1 MCLSSQVKV
10 LLKIT
15 SYNCIKLFY
24 LKGGEGGWH
33 ECRWSITL
41 NECISPSY
49 QPLYCAGGVCGLVL
63 SGGNKDRCPQPCSS
77 YTQCSTCLRHT
88 HCGWCALNVLNKT
101 GQVNVYILYTRIQFT
116 IIFLI

>member
-1 MCLSSQVKV
+1 MFIVSS
-10 LLKIT
+10 
-15 SYNCIKLFY
+15 KLFLILENY
-24 LKGGEGGWH
+24 NLNRIIFLSKGGEGGWH

-63 SGGNKDRCPQPCSS
+63 SGGNIERCPQPCSS

-101 GQVNVYILYTRIQFT
+101 GQVK
-116 IIFLI
+116 

>member
-1 MCLSSQVKV
+1 MQ
-10 LLKIT
+10 
-15 SYNCIKLFY
+15 
-24 LKGGEGGWH
+24 GGEGGWH

-63 SGGNKDRCPQPCSS
+63 SGGNIDRCPQPCAS

-88 HCGWCALNVLNKT
+88 HCGWCALDVLNKT
-101 GQVNVYILYTRIQFT
+101 GQVNNIIMFKNIILENIQRYYFH
-116 IIFLI
+116 

>member
-1 MCLSSQVKV
+1 MQ
-10 LLKIT
+10 
-15 SYNCIKLFY
+15 
-24 LKGGEGGWH
+24 GGEGGWH

-63 SGGNKDRCPQPCSS
+63 SGGNIDRCPQPCAS

-101 GQVNVYILYTRIQFT
+101 GQVNNIYGQKYYLRKYSMLLFSLGNMYRRLHV
-116 IIFLI
+116 